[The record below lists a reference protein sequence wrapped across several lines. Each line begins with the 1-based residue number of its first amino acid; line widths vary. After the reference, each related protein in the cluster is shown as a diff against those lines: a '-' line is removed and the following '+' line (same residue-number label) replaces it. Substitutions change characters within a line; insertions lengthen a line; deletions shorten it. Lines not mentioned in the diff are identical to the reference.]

1 MSLNGILDLLEYH
14 PEFSRAV
21 KSAENHGAETA
32 TVRQGARPAFI
43 ASLARRRKGPLLV
56 ITPRPED
63 ARRLHD
69 HLLSWLGDDA
79 PVHLLPEP
87 EVLPFERL
95 AVDANTG
102 NQRLAALAALAC
114 HSWERDDAMAQ
125 RRNDGKD
132 MGCGPLVVCS
142 IGSALLYTAPP
153 ELMAGRLRSSFH
165 QRTLRLAGG
174 RPGADRRGAFP
185 MAATGLPA

>member
-14 PEFSRAV
+14 PEFRRAIE
-21 KSAENHGAETA
+21 SAENDGAETA

-102 NQRLAALAALAC
+102 NQRLASLAALAQALC
-114 HSWERDDAMAQ
+114 HGQEQVEESECPKV
-125 RRNDGKD
+125 N
-132 MGCGPLVVCS
+132 PVVVAS

-153 ELMAGRLRSSFH
+153 ELMAGLLPGSGTPRM
-165 QRTLRLAGG
+165 AGW
-174 RPGADRRGAFP
+174 RPGADRRSAFP